1 VILTALSGLVAG
13 AFHVLS
19 GPDHLAAVAPLA
31 ASETSRARAGGVRAG
46 WTWGAGHAAGV
57 MVVAAVAV
65 LLRDAL
71 PPIADI
77 SAWGERLVGGALIA
91 LGLWSLSRAAR
102 LRRTPH
108 THGATQHEHVQVQRG
123 PRWMRRLGHGHAA
136 FAVGVLHGV
145 AGSSHFFG
153 VLPAVALPTAG
164 ASFSYIAAFGVGT
177 VAAMAAFAGVV
188 SRAARPGTALSHH
201 RLMTA
206 TGIAA
211 IVVGCAWIADTAM

>member
-1 VILTALSGLVAG
+1 MLTIVSGLVAG
-13 AFHVLS
+13 VFHVLS

-31 ASETSRARAGGVRAG
+31 ASHRARSLRAG
-46 WTWGAGHAAGV
+46 WTWGLGHASGV
-57 MVVAAVAV
+57 MVVAVLAV

-71 PPIADI
+71 PPVADI

-102 LRRTPH
+102 LRRAPH
-108 THGATQHEHVQVQRG
+108 SHGATQHEHVHVQRG
-123 PRWMRRLGHGHAA
+123 PGWMRGLGHGHAS

-153 VLPAVALPTAG
+153 VLPALALPTAA
-164 ASFSYIAAFGVGT
+164 ASFSYIAAFGLGT
-177 VAAMAAFAGVV
+177 VAAMTVFAGAIDGV
-188 SRAARPGTALSHH
+188 AARGFVLSHQ

-206 TGIAA
+206 TGVAA
-211 IVVGCAWIADTAM
+211 IAVGLVWIAGAAI